1 MTSVQRSQ
9 GYNYEDY
16 VPVQNIVCPICDM
29 PCTSLQALNV
39 HLDTKHTEEDTTGAL
54 LSWFRTAHKKVQ
66 TTLNASS
73 SSSLSVSPRSPPS
86 GSSNGNAVERSL
98 KQLIDPAIMNSFS
111 NLSLGNGSPTY
122 FASDQDRQ
130 NEVYVTRE
138 HWQREG
144 SHDSCALPGCGKRAG
159 KQHCRQ
165 CGKLFCDPHMQ
176 YEMKLDAHARHDPEN
191 GVWCRVCRGCYIGRP
206 DYVEHRGVTRSLTAQ
221 FLKKRSKTIDRVH
234 LESNRLEKRLEKLAR
249 IHHHADTGGSPHRNS
264 SPNPSL
270 ASLSLERTESTSSKE
285 SSLGSVMSP
294 RSGFVSN
301 GNSILSMKL
310 KYRDGE
316 QSVTKWEDDKSVV
329 QCPLCASTFTITNR
343 KHHCR
348 LCGRIVCGNIR
359 CSKMIPLFI
368 NMSSDFFDEE
378 PVGDTRACRDCQRA
392 VFRRKLRHE
401 EAMHPMPIIQLYHQL
416 TLTRQ
421 NIEKLLPRFHDIIL
435 IIDKE
440 KITHQSKETYQTAA
454 KIRKSLLDSFA
465 LYDTLAKSI
474 KTLPARSPSFRR
486 LQANVCTAASMYLQQ
501 NMLPLQMLPRILK
514 PEKHATNGHHQHHKA
529 NGKSSSS
536 SSSPPSPPM
545 KRQDLLLQL
554 QAFQEQEK
562 LVEGF
567 IRDAQHARKFDDV
580 KTLKISMAELHD
592 EIARIRSELGE

>member
-1 MTSVQRSQ
+1 MTSVRRSSA
-9 GYNYEDY
+9 YNYEDY
-16 VPVQNIVCPICDM
+16 VPVQNIVCPICDS
-29 PCTSLQALNV
+29 PCPSLQALNV
-39 HLDTKHTEEDTTGAL
+39 HLDTTHTEEDTTGAL
-54 LSWFRTAHKKVQ
+54 LSWFRNAHKKVQ
-66 TTLNASS
+66 TTLGSS
-73 SSSLSVSPRSPPS
+73 SASLSVSPRSPPS
-86 GSSNGNAVERSL
+86 NGSSNPVERSL

-111 NLSLGNGSPTY
+111 NLNLGNGNPIF

-130 NEVYVTRE
+130 NEFFVTRE

-144 SHDSCALPGCGKRAG
+144 THDTCGIPGCGKRAG
-159 KQHCRQ
+159 KQHCRH

-176 YEMKLDAHARHDPEN
+176 YEMKLDARARHDPVN
-191 GVWCRVCRGCYIGRP
+191 GIWCRVCRGCYIGRQG
-206 DYVEHRGVTRSLTAQ
+206 YVETSGATRSLTAQ

-249 IHHHADTGGSPHRNS
+249 IHHCADTGGSPHYRNS
-264 SPNPSL
+264 SPSPSL
-270 ASLSLERTESTSSKE
+270 ASLSLDRTDSISSKD
-285 SSLGSVMSP
+285 SSIGSVMSP

-316 QSVTKWEDDKSVV
+316 QSVTRWEDDKSVH
-329 QCPLCASTFTITNR
+329 QCPLCTSTFTITNR

-348 LCGRIVCGNIR
+348 LCGRVVCGNVK
-359 CSKMIPLFI
+359 CSKMIPLFL
-368 NMSSDFFDEE
+368 NMSSDCFDEE
-378 PVGDTRACRDCQRA
+378 PVGDTRACRDCQRS

-416 TLTRQ
+416 TITRQ
-421 NIEKLLPRFHDIIL
+421 KIEKLLPRFHDIII

-440 KITHQSKETYQTAA
+440 KVTHQSKETYQTAA
-454 KIRKSLLDSFA
+454 TIRKSLLDNFA

-474 KTLPARSPSFRR
+474 KALPARSPSFRR
-486 LQANVCTAASMYLQQ
+486 LQSNVCTSANMYLQQ

-514 PEKHATNGHHQHHKA
+514 PEKHGGKPASPNGKA
-529 NGKSSSS
+529 ITNGKSS
-536 SSSPPSPPM
+536 PPSSM
-545 KRQDLLLQL
+545 KKQDLQLQL

-567 IRDAQHARKFDDV
+567 IQDAQHARKFDDV
-580 KTLKISMAELHD
+580 KTLKESLAELHD
-592 EIARIRSELGE
+592 EIARIRSELSIAH